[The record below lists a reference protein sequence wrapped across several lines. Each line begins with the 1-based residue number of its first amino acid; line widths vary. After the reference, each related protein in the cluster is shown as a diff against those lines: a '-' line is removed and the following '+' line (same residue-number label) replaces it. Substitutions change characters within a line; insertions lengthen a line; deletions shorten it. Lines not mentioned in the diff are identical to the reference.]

1 MLSIVISGPG
11 MNESGFL
18 NLIPAI
24 YQRTGFWEFGYSLN
38 VSSMQSTEMNIR
50 KTEMIKG
57 SGYQVACN
65 PVGDA
70 AEGIVE
76 KQ

>member
-1 MLSIVISGPG
+1 MILSIVVGEPA

-24 YQRTGFWEFGYSLN
+24 YQCTGFCEFGYSLN
-38 VSSMQSTEMNIR
+38 VSSVQSTEMNVR

-57 SGYQVACN
+57 PCYQVACN

-70 AEGIVE
+70 AEGIV
-76 KQ
+76 